1 MPSQRDSEPHTPER
15 AIKRREYD
23 TIRKSRFFE
32 AFDSRENSDS
42 LRQICKKPDINIP
55 PPTGRRWL
63 KERDYLGDQAYRKTR
78 KISTRLGRKYTVDT
92 VTLDDVLRK
101 DHPLNTKPYETIV
114 KELHLPIKPRTLQ
127 HNFAVRKGARR
138 YKKPR
143 IKGISQKNHV
153 ERVQYGQE
161 HRDKTICRFW
171 KYIYFTDEVHFNS
184 RDLASKDEYMLRQPD
199 SQERLS
205 HFNEAPQQGLNIT
218 LHVAA
223 GICYDHKGE
232 IIFYNDPMDP
242 GEVRQRRAPHPRKSS
257 VETEAEYRQRVDDWR
272 ASQPHPLEVKGGGNS
287 MTQKYYAEHILPK
300 HIEIIRSLEQRHNHR
315 YVLQEDND
323 GSHGTRSL
331 RNPCRRL
338 KINANL
344 ELLIHPAQ
352 SPDLNPIEGV
362 WEIIK
367 QRLRGG
373 SWQTIEQFR
382 EAILR
387 EWRHVTQDEI
397 RRRIREMPWRCRKLC
412 TNNGDRIRSNLW

>member
-1 MPSQRDSEPHTPER
+1 MPSQRDSEPHTPEKS
-15 AIKRREYD
+15 IKRHEYD
-23 TIRKSRFFE
+23 TVRKSRFFE
-32 AFDSRENSDS
+32 LFDSRRNGDS
-42 LRQICKKPDINIP
+42 LRQICKNPQINIP
-55 PPTGRRWL
+55 PSTGRRWL
-63 KERDYLGDQAYRKTR
+63 NERDHLGDKAFRRTR
-78 KISTRLGRKYTVDT
+78 KISKRLGRKYIVATE
-92 VTLDDVLRK
+92 TLDDLLRK
-101 DHPLNTKPYETIV
+101 DNPLNTKPYETIV
-114 KELHLPIKPRTLQ
+114 KELNLPIKPRTLQ

-143 IKGISQKNHV
+143 IKAMSQKNRV

-161 HRDKTICRFW
+161 HRSKTISRFW
-171 KYIYFTDEVHFNS
+171 KFIYFTDEAHFNS
-184 RDLASKDEYMLRQPD
+184 RDLALKDEYMLRQPN

-218 LHVAA
+218 LHVSA

-242 GEVRQRRAPHPRKSS
+242 GEVKQRKAPYPHKSS
-257 VETEAEYRQRVDDWR
+257 VETEAQYRQKVDDWR

-300 HIEIIRSLEQRHNHR
+300 HIEAIKRLEERHKHR

-344 ELLIHPAQ
+344 ELLLHPAQ
-352 SPDLNPIEGV
+352 SPDLNPIEGI
-362 WEIIK
+362 WQIIK

-373 SWQTIEQFR
+373 RWATVQEFK

-412 TNNGDRIRSNLW
+412 INNGDRIRSNLW